1 MSRRAKALRRP
12 PRDRTSR
19 ANTSPRPRRS
29 WSRGASAPRSLVR
42 TGTARGRGN
51 GLRRRGGRRSP
62 AIDEDA
68 LHLPRRRAAAA
79 SATWQY
85 LLLETSRKLVW
96 PLPAAA
102 RAGGNGPPPGFP
114 LVLPGSGGGDRLGEP
129 RADGAGSGRVQVLVA
144 GAAGE
149 VGWTVPA
156 SARDRV
162 YGPSAAL
169 LLGPAGSRERG
180 RSRRATSR
188 RRSLGESRRAC
199 SRSFSTALMAVLAPT
214 RLLPE
219 RGLVSNLLS

>member
-96 PLPAAA
+96 
-102 RAGGNGPPPGFP
+102 
-114 LVLPGSGGGDRLGEP
+114 
-129 RADGAGSGRVQVLVA
+129 
-144 GAAGE
+144 
-149 VGWTVPA
+149 TVPA

>member
-96 PLPAAA
+96 
-102 RAGGNGPPPGFP
+102 
-114 LVLPGSGGGDRLGEP
+114 
-129 RADGAGSGRVQVLVA
+129 
-144 GAAGE
+144 
-149 VGWTVPA
+149 TVPA

-169 LLGPAGSRERG
+169 LLGPAGSLGFPGFRRHSEPHEKCDRSESWG
-180 RSRRATSR
+180 RSGGGDRSRRSSR
-188 RRSLGESRRAC
+188 RKRSGWCGRVARA
-199 SRSFSTALMAVLAPT
+199 SARW
-214 RLLPE
+214 R
-219 RGLVSNLLS
+219 VSSI